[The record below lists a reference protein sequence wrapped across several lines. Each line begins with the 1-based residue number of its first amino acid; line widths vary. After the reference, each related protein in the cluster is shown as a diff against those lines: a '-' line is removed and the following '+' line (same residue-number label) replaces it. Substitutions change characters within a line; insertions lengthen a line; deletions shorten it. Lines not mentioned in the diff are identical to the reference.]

1 MTHRLDGIDGRTPGP
16 ASTPPLG
23 DAARERVRA
32 GLVGDVASVV
42 GGMSPGGPVEVN
54 LPALRRARSHPG
66 TVGLPDPAFAWKP
79 AFARRSLGLAAV
91 RACAGGHFRG
101 PAEAV
106 APLAAEAVDE
116 WRRTGRRT
124 FHWEPWF
131 AGLGAGARSVVL
143 AEAVTWATP
152 LWASADWTALGERAV
167 IGPADDRWSCPGPR
181 TVWLKARCEARV
193 DPLPTPVRGT
203 GDGPAAPAAGSALVV
218 VSGGAPCGGWADDLG
233 FLGLVAAV
241 RPSDRSVP
249 ARVVGLWPEAGLRR
263 TIEIDEARL
272 VSAADRVVTT
282 LALVVRDGS
291 PDRVA
296 VPA

>member
-1 MTHRLDGIDGRTPGP
+1 
-16 ASTPPLG
+16 
-23 DAARERVRA
+23 
-32 GLVGDVASVV
+32 
-42 GGMSPGGPVEVN
+42 MSPGGPVEVN